1 MSGEGEFSAIYA
13 SVESGKGEECYELDK
28 VEIQRRQLLPPAPYL
43 IPKPGNKGR
52 RKPPGSSHQLERKY
66 TTLRKT
72 NRAADNQYASV
83 SRTSKSSLKSSTSSS
98 HSVHKLNTLMEEGD
112 IDQETVPPT
121 SLKAVHILLVVALL
135 VSFVSTVMAV
145 YTLASFESQR
155 REHSMEIYSNCV
167 RNVTNNTC
175 HLTSTE
181 SYQASCSTGME
192 SLDQEVQ

>member
-112 IDQETVPPT
+112 IDQGKRCSSHQPQSRAHPPCGCT
-121 SLKAVHILLVVALL
+121 TCFICEHCYGSVHI
-135 VSFVSTVMAV
+135 SF
-145 YTLASFESQR
+145 
-155 REHSMEIYSNCV
+155 I
-167 RNVTNNTC
+167 
-175 HLTSTE
+175 
-181 SYQASCSTGME
+181 
-192 SLDQEVQ
+192 